1 MKVRQPY
8 YYKQF
13 KCTMSK
19 CKDNCCRAS
28 WDIEVD
34 EDAVDYYKASI
45 YEDKLMNS
53 IEDTEGYDCFK
64 KKNGACVWLEKN
76 GLCGMYGR
84 FGEEYL
90 ANVCVQ
96 FPRFTEYFGDFKET
110 GIGCAC
116 EEAVRII
123 LESDINFKTEEIE
136 EAYDVSDE
144 NCAEKINEKLKDFV
158 FTLREELFKI
168 FADGK
173 MSSGRKLTIYLNVC
187 SELQDVINSKEF
199 LKEDADYKN
208 RIYDTIERVTFDVLH
223 KASYKDDIS
232 AETEEILTAFFEVP
246 DMEEEYEKAHTKL
259 EKLISKKYHGKKIIK
274 AFKESRNVIEKQK
287 RADDYDKFIIYLIY
301 RYFGKAVFD
310 GDILLKAKFAVAMYI
325 CLRLFDIYY
334 LEINNNVMTLED
346 RIEQIKM
353 ISRQF
358 EYSEDNME
366 QLTEDFL
373 FEEGF
378 SRAAFRKILAVF
390 Y

>member
-1 MKVRQPY
+1 MKVRQPL

-34 EDAVDYYKASI
+34 EDAIDYYKSSI
-45 YEDKLMNS
+45 SEDKLMDS

-96 FPRFTEYFGDFKET
+96 FPRFTEYFGDFKEV

-123 LESDINFKTEEIE
+123 LESDLNFKLEEKNDPAGDDCDD
-136 EAYDVSDE
+136 EADE
-144 NCAEKINEKLKDFV
+144 KMLNFV
-158 FTLREELFKI
+158 FTLREELFKLFSNKKI
-168 FADGK
+168 
-173 MSSGRKLTIYLNVC
+173 STSRKLTIYLNVC
-187 SELQDVINSKEF
+187 SELQDVLNSEEF
-199 LKEDADYKN
+199 VTEDKDYKN
-208 RIYDTIERVTFDVLH
+208 LIKDTIDNVTFDVKH
-223 KASYKDDIS
+223 KPAYKDDIS
-232 AETEEILTAFFEVP
+232 AEIEEILMAFFEVP
-246 DMEEEYEKAHTKL
+246 DMEEEYEEAHTKL
-259 EKLISKKYHGKKIIK
+259 EKLIAKKYPSKKIIK
-274 AFKESRNVIEKQK
+274 AFRDSLNVIEKQG
-287 RADDYDKFIIYLIY
+287 RGEDYDKFIIYLIY
-301 RYFGKAVFD
+301 RYLGKAVFD
-310 GDILLKAKFAVAMYI
+310 GDILLKAKLAVAMYI
-325 CLRLFDIYY
+325 CLRLFDIYC
-334 LEINNNVMTLED
+334 LETNNNVMTLED

-378 SRAAFRKILAVF
+378 SRAAFRRILAVF